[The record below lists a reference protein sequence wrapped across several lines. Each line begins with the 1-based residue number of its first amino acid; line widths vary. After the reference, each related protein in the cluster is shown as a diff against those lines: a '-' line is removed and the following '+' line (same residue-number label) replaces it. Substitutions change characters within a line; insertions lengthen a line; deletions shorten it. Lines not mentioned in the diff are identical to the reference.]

1 MAEHTEQNA
10 SFRSVWA
17 RTIERFVPTGT
28 PLTISLSCLIGI
40 AAGYGA
46 VVFNALIKFISTF
59 SVEQAYGLAGSTWTF
74 WLLLAATPAIGL
86 LLVAWITRQFAEE
99 AQGHG
104 VPEVISAV
112 AHDDGVIRPRVAF
125 VKVVASAICIGTGGS
140 VGREGPIVQI
150 GSALGSLAGQIFKLS
165 PRHLTILVAA
175 GAGAGISATFNAPLA
190 GVMFASEII
199 LGSFAVESL
208 APIVVACVLAQ
219 VVHVQ
224 ASEAGWWPAFGE
236 LKYEFLG
243 DWGQLPSYIIF
254 GMLCGLVAVSF
265 TKMLY
270 RCEDLAAEKLR
281 SWWQRALLLGLA
293 VGVIAVSY
301 ELVLPRVAPTADRQV
316 KAPALFGVGY
326 EVVHRAL
333 RMQNELK
340 PVELQDKEDLQDAA
354 QSSEPINE
362 EIALD
367 KSRMRAQLFW
377 FLPLIFLKPFLTS
390 LTLAGGGSGGIFAP
404 SLFLGAALGTSF
416 GLICNL
422 LFPQFSA
429 NPGVYAIVGMGAVV
443 AGTTQGLL
451 SAILIVYEMTGDY
464 RIILPIMIAAGLSS
478 WVARYIDPESIYM
491 KKLSRRGKTLARG
504 LDMQSLEH
512 VRVRDVMI
520 RNFPTVSYTDSV
532 DQIMR
537 VARANLHIESLPVMD
552 ADDKLIGI
560 IRAED
565 LHRVLDADLAPHLVN
580 AEDIVMK
587 SPLSVS
593 PELNLLEAMRDFGS
607 RDVET
612 LPVETGKGASRRL
625 VGLLLRADVLSRYRR
640 EMLRPP

>member
-1 MAEHTEQNA
+1 MAEKTEQNA
-10 SFRSVWA
+10 SKLNSWSSMRD
-17 RTIERFVPTGT
+17 RFVPSGT
-28 PLTISLSCLIGI
+28 PLTISLSCLIGV

-46 VVFNALIKFISTF
+46 VIFNMLIASIGRF
-59 SVEQAYGLAGSTWTF
+59 SVQQAYAMAVSTWTF
-74 WLLLAATPAIGL
+74 WLLLAVTPAIGL
-86 LLVAWITRQFAEE
+86 FLVAWMTRRFARE

-112 AHDDGVIRPRVAF
+112 AHEDGVIRPRVAF
-125 VKVVASAICIGTGGS
+125 VKVLASALCIGTGGS

-150 GSALGSLAGQIFKLS
+150 GAALGSLAGQMFNLS

-219 VVHVQ
+219 VIHVQ
-224 ASEAGWWPAFGE
+224 ASGEGWWPAFGE
-236 LKYEFLG
+236 LKYQFLG
-243 DWGQLPSYIIF
+243 DWGQLPSYIMF

-270 RCEDLAAEKLR
+270 RFEDIAEQKLK
-281 SWWQRALLLGLA
+281 SWWQRALLLGLVVGI
-293 VGVIAVSY
+293 VGVGY
-301 ELVLPRVAPTADRQV
+301 ELVLPRVAPAVDRQV
-316 KAPALFGVGY
+316 KTPALFGVGY
-326 EVVHRAL
+326 DVVHRAL

-340 PVELQDKEDLQDAA
+340 PVELQDTSQTAAREDGA
-354 QSSEPINE
+354 PVNE

-367 KSRMRAQLFW
+367 KRRMRVQLFW
-377 FLPLIFLKPFLTS
+377 FLPLIFLKPILTS

-404 SLFLGAALGTSF
+404 SLFLGASLGTSF

-443 AGTTQGLL
+443 AGTTHGLL

-491 KKLSRRGKTLARG
+491 KKLSRRGETLARG

-520 RNFPTVSYTDSV
+520 RNVPTVSYADTLE
-532 DQIMR
+532 QIIR

-552 ADDKLIGI
+552 VDNKLIGI

-565 LHRVLDADLAPHLVN
+565 LHRVLDADLEPNLVN

-607 RDVET
+607 RDIET
-612 LPVETGKGASRRL
+612 LPVETGTGSGRRL

-640 EMLRPP
+640 EMLQSR

>member
-1 MAEHTEQNA
+1 MAETEQNM
-10 SFRSVWA
+10 SLSGLWTRVLDH
-17 RTIERFVPTGT
+17 FVPTGT

-46 VVFNALIKFISTF
+46 VVFNKMIAVVSAF
-59 SVEQAYGLAGSTWTF
+59 SVQQAYALAVSTWTF

-112 AHDDGVIRPRVAF
+112 AHDDGIIRPRVAF
-125 VKVVASAICIGTGGS
+125 VKVLASALCIGTGGS

-165 PRHLTILVAA
+165 TRHLTILVAA

-254 GMLCGLVAVSF
+254 GMLCGLVAVIF

-270 RCEDLAAEKLR
+270 RCEDLAAEKIR

-301 ELVLPRVAPTADRQV
+301 ELVLPQVAPTGDRQV
-316 KAPALFGVGY
+316 TAPALYGVGY

-333 RMQNELK
+333 RMQNEMK
-340 PVELQDKEDLQDAA
+340 PVELKDPANTKAGQAG
-354 QSSEPINE
+354 EPINE

-422 LFPQFSA
+422 LFPQLSA

-491 KKLSRRGKTLARG
+491 KKLSRRGETLARG

-532 DQIMR
+532 DQIMH

-552 ADDKLIGI
+552 AEKQLIGI

-565 LHRVLDADLAPHLVN
+565 LHRVLDAELAPHLVN

-607 RDVET
+607 RDMET

-640 EMLRPP
+640 EMLRLR

>member
-1 MAEHTEQNA
+1 MAETEQNT
-10 SFRSVWA
+10 SLSGLWTRVLDH
-17 RTIERFVPTGT
+17 FVPTGT

-46 VVFNALIKFISTF
+46 VVFNKMIAVVSAF
-59 SVEQAYGLAGSTWTF
+59 SVQQAYALAVSTWTF

-112 AHDDGVIRPRVAF
+112 AHDDGIIRPRVAF
-125 VKVVASAICIGTGGS
+125 VKVLASALCIGTGGS

-165 PRHLTILVAA
+165 TRHLTILVAA

-254 GMLCGLVAVSF
+254 GMLCGLVAVIF

-270 RCEDLAAEKLR
+270 RCEDLAAEKIR

-301 ELVLPRVAPTADRQV
+301 ELVLPQVAPTGDRQV
-316 KAPALFGVGY
+316 TAPALYGVGY

-333 RMQNELK
+333 RMQNEMK
-340 PVELQDKEDLQDAA
+340 PVELKDPANTKAGQAG
-354 QSSEPINE
+354 EPINE

-491 KKLSRRGKTLARG
+491 KKLSRRGETLARG

-532 DQIMR
+532 DQIMH

-552 ADDKLIGI
+552 AEDQLIGI

-565 LHRVLDADLAPHLVN
+565 LHRVLDAELAPHLVN

-607 RDVET
+607 RDMET

-640 EMLRPP
+640 EMLRLR

>member
-1 MAEHTEQNA
+1 MAETEQNT
-10 SFRSVWA
+10 SLSGLWTRVLDH
-17 RTIERFVPTGT
+17 FVPTGT

-46 VVFNALIKFISTF
+46 VVFNKMIAVVSAF
-59 SVEQAYGLAGSTWTF
+59 SVQQAYALAVSTWTF

-112 AHDDGVIRPRVAF
+112 AHDDGIIRPRVAF
-125 VKVVASAICIGTGGS
+125 VKVLASALCIGTGGS

-165 PRHLTILVAA
+165 TRHLTILVAA

-254 GMLCGLVAVSF
+254 GMLCGLVAVIF

-270 RCEDLAAEKLR
+270 RCEDLAAEKIR

-301 ELVLPRVAPTADRQV
+301 ELVLPQVAPTGDRQV
-316 KAPALFGVGY
+316 TAPALYGVGY

-333 RMQNELK
+333 RMQNEMK
-340 PVELQDKEDLQDAA
+340 PVELKDPANTKAGQAG
-354 QSSEPINE
+354 EPVNE

-491 KKLSRRGKTLARG
+491 KKLSRRGETLARG

-532 DQIMR
+532 DQIMH

-552 ADDKLIGI
+552 AEDQLIGI

-565 LHRVLDADLAPHLVN
+565 LHRVLDAELAPHLVN

-607 RDVET
+607 RDMET

-640 EMLRPP
+640 EMLRLR

>member
-1 MAEHTEQNA
+1 MADKTEQNA
-10 SFRSVWA
+10 LKLNSWSSMRD
-17 RTIERFVPTGT
+17 RFVPSGT
-28 PLTISLSCLIGI
+28 PLTISLSCLIGV

-46 VVFNALIKFISTF
+46 VIFNKLIASIGSF
-59 SVEQAYGLAGSTWTF
+59 SVQQAYALAVSTWTF
-74 WLLLAATPAIGL
+74 WLLLAVTPAIGL
-86 LLVAWITRQFAEE
+86 FLVAWMTRRFARE

-125 VKVVASAICIGTGGS
+125 VKVLASALCIGTGGS

-150 GSALGSLAGQIFKLS
+150 GAALGSLAGQIFNLS

-219 VVHVQ
+219 VIHVQ
-224 ASEAGWWPAFGE
+224 ASGEGWWPAFGE
-236 LKYEFLG
+236 LKYQFLG

-254 GMLCGLVAVSF
+254 GMLCGLIAVSF

-270 RCEDLAAEKLR
+270 RCEDIAEQKLR
-281 SWWQRALLLGLA
+281 SWWQRALLLGMV
-293 VGVIAVSY
+293 VGVVGVGY
-301 ELVLPRVAPTADRQV
+301 ELVLPRVAPTVDRQV
-316 KAPALFGVGY
+316 KTPALFGVGY
-326 EVVHRAL
+326 DVVHRAL

-340 PVELQDKEDLQDAA
+340 PVVLQDPNQAAAREDGA
-354 QSSEPINE
+354 PVNE

-367 KSRMRAQLFW
+367 KRRMRVQLFW

-404 SLFLGAALGTSF
+404 SLFLGASLGTSF

-443 AGTTQGLL
+443 AGTTHGLL

-478 WVARYIDPESIYM
+478 WVARHIDPESIYM
-491 KKLSRRGKTLARG
+491 KKLSRRGETLARG

-520 RNFPTVSYTDSV
+520 RNVPTVSYADTLE
-532 DQIMR
+532 QIIR

-552 ADDKLIGI
+552 ADNKLIGI

-565 LHRVLDADLAPHLVN
+565 LHRVLDANLEPNLVN

-593 PELNLLEAMRDFGS
+593 PELNLLEAMRDVGS
-607 RDVET
+607 RDIET
-612 LPVETGKGASRRL
+612 LPVETGTGSDRRL

-640 EMLRPP
+640 EMLQSR

>member
-1 MAEHTEQNA
+1 MAEKTEQNA
-10 SFRSVWA
+10 SKLNSWSSMRD
-17 RTIERFVPTGT
+17 RFVPSGT
-28 PLTISLSCLIGI
+28 PLTISLSCLIGV

-46 VVFNALIKFISTF
+46 VIFNMLIASIGRF
-59 SVEQAYGLAGSTWTF
+59 SVQQAYALAVSTWTF
-74 WLLLAATPAIGL
+74 WLLLAVTPAIGL
-86 LLVAWITRQFAEE
+86 FLVAWMTRRFARE

-112 AHDDGVIRPRVAF
+112 AHEDGVIRPRVAF
-125 VKVVASAICIGTGGS
+125 VKVLASALCIGTGGS

-150 GSALGSLAGQIFKLS
+150 GAALGSLAGQMFNLS

-219 VVHVQ
+219 VIHVQ
-224 ASEAGWWPAFGE
+224 ASGAGWWPAFGE
-236 LKYEFLG
+236 LKYQFLG
-243 DWGQLPSYIIF
+243 DWGQLPSYIMF
-254 GMLCGLVAVSF
+254 GLLCGLVAVSF

-270 RCEDLAAEKLR
+270 RCEDIAEQKLK
-281 SWWQRALLLGLA
+281 SWWQRALLLGMVVGI
-293 VGVIAVSY
+293 VGVGY
-301 ELVLPRVAPTADRQV
+301 ELVLPRVAPTVDRQV
-316 KAPALFGVGY
+316 KTPALFGVGY
-326 EVVHRAL
+326 DVVHRAL

-340 PVELQDKEDLQDAA
+340 PVELQDTKQTGAGEAGK
-354 QSSEPINE
+354 PVNE

-367 KSRMRAQLFW
+367 KRRMRVQLFW
-377 FLPLIFLKPFLTS
+377 FLPLIFLKPILTS

-404 SLFLGAALGTSF
+404 SLFLGASLGTSF

-443 AGTTQGLL
+443 AGTTHGLL

-491 KKLSRRGKTLARG
+491 KKLSRRGETLARG

-520 RNFPTVSYTDSV
+520 RNVPTVSYADTLE
-532 DQIMR
+532 QIIR
-537 VARANLHIESLPVMD
+537 VARANLHIESFPVMD
-552 ADDKLIGI
+552 ADNKLIGI

-565 LHRVLDADLAPHLVN
+565 LHRVLDADLEPNLVN

-607 RDVET
+607 RDIET
-612 LPVETGKGASRRL
+612 LPVETGTGSGRRL

-640 EMLRPP
+640 EMLQSR